1 MRVAGLSLGG
11 VLNYGGGVIER
22 YTRPAMGS
30 IWGEA
35 TKYRA
40 WLRVEVAVCEAY
52 ARRGRI
58 PPEVLARIRAARV
71 DVDRILD
78 IQRRVKHEMIALLTS
93 LEEQLGADSRFVH
106 VGLTTNDVWDTAT
119 GLQLR
124 DAADLL
130 LAGQQRLQAVLR
142 TLALKYRDTLTIART
157 HGVHAEPTTFGLK
170 VAVWYVEAGRNL
182 ERLRRAR
189 EAVAVGKLSGAVGN
203 FAHVEPEIEEEVCLD
218 LGLAVEPVSTQIV
231 QRDRHAEFCATLA
244 IAGASLEKIALE
256 IRGLQRTEVLE
267 ALEPFGEGQKGSSAM
282 PHKRN
287 PELAER
293 ICGLARLLRSNALA
307 AAENVALWHER
318 DISHSSVE
326 RVILPDSTTL
336 LDYMLDLAVFILEGL
351 DVDPTRM
358 AENLESSHG
367 NIYSQRVLLKLTES
381 GLARQVAYE
390 LVQRHAMRA
399 WKERRPLL
407 ELLTADAAVSERL
420 SPAELKACFDPTWFV
435 RNVDAIFRRAGLLDR

>member
-1 MRVAGLSLGG
+1 
-11 VLNYGGGVIER
+11 
-22 YTRPAMGS
+22 MGS
-30 IWGEA
+30 IWSEA
-35 TKYRA
+35 AKYQA
-40 WLRVEVAVCEAY
+40 WLRVEVAVCDAY

-58 PPEVLARIRAARV
+58 SVDTMARIRAARV
-71 DVDRILD
+71 DIGRILD
-78 IQRRVKHEMIALLTS
+78 IQRRVKHEMIALLSS

-119 GLQLR
+119 ALQLR

-130 LAGQQRLQAVLR
+130 VGGQERLRAALR
-142 TLALKYRDTLTIART
+142 ALALRYRDTLTIART

-189 EAVAVGKLSGAVGN
+189 EAIAVGKLSGAVGN
-203 FAHVEPEIEEEVCLD
+203 FAHVEPEIEEEVCRE
-218 LGLAVEPVSTQIV
+218 LGLGVEPVSTQVV
-231 QRDRHAEFCATLA
+231 QRDRHAEFCAALA

-267 ALEPFGEGQKGSSAM
+267 AQEPFGEGQKGSSAM

-293 ICGLARLLRSNALA
+293 ICGLARLLRSNAVA

-326 RVILPDSTTL
+326 RVILPDGTIL
-336 LDYMLDLAVFILEGL
+336 LDYMLDLATFIVEGL
-351 DVDPTRM
+351 EVDPARM
-358 AENLESSHG
+358 AENLEASHG
-367 NIYSQRVLLKLTES
+367 NIYSQRVLLKLTDS
-381 GLARQVAYE
+381 GLPRQVAYE

-399 WKERRPLL
+399 WAERRPLL
-407 ELLTADAAVSERL
+407 ELLTADPAVTERL
-420 SPAELKACFDPTWFV
+420 GPAELKACFDPAWYV
-435 RNVDAIFRRAGLLDR
+435 RNVDTIFRRAGLVGG

>member
-1 MRVAGLSLGG
+1 
-11 VLNYGGGVIER
+11 VIER

-30 IWGEA
+30 IWSEA
-35 TKYRA
+35 AKYEA
-40 WLRVEVAVCEAY
+40 WLRVEVAVCDAY

-58 PPEVLARIRAARV
+58 PDEAMARIRTARV
-71 DVDRILD
+71 DIGRILD
-78 IQRRVKHEMIALLTS
+78 IQRRVKHEMIALLSS

-119 GLQLR
+119 ALQLR

-130 LAGQQRLQAVLR
+130 VAGQERLRASLR
-142 TLALKYRDTLTIART
+142 ALALRYRHTLTIART

-203 FAHVEPEIEEEVCLD
+203 FAHVEPETEEEVCRE
-218 LGLAVEPVSTQIV
+218 LGLGVEPASTQVV
-231 QRDRHAEFCATLA
+231 QRDRHAEFCAALA

-267 ALEPFGEGQKGSSAM
+267 AQEPFGEGQKGSSAM

-326 RVILPDSTTL
+326 RVILPDGTIL
-336 LDYMLDLAVFILEGL
+336 LDYMLDLATFIVEGL
-351 DVDPTRM
+351 EVDPARM
-358 AENLESSHG
+358 AENLEASHG
-367 NIYSQRVLLKLTES
+367 NIYSQRVLLKLTDS

-407 ELLTADAAVSERL
+407 ELLAADPAVTERL
-420 SPAELKACFDPTWFV
+420 SPAELKACFDPAWFV
-435 RNVDAIFRRAGLLDR
+435 RNVDTIFRRAGLVGG